1 MTIYLDFDGTVV
13 HHAYPKIGKYNEG
26 CLEVLN
32 KLQLAGHNI
41 VLNTRRVEF
50 KDESLMEA
58 LVYLAGLK
66 LHQPIGE
73 FSKTKIDPGFWKRM
87 KEEHILFID
96 DECIGIPVITN
107 PFRVDWHEIDK
118 QLTKEQIIKP

>member
-26 CLEVLN
+26 CQEVLN

-50 KDESLMEA
+50 NDGSLEAA
-58 LVYLAGLK
+58 LVYLTELS
-66 LHQPIGE
+66 LQRPIVE
-73 FSKTKIDPGFWKRM
+73 FTKVKIDPGFWKRM
-87 KEEHILFID
+87 LDKYALFID
-96 DECIGIPVITN
+96 DECIGIPTITN
-107 PFRVDWHEIDK
+107 PLRVDWHEIDK
-118 QLTKEQIIKP
+118 QLTKEKII